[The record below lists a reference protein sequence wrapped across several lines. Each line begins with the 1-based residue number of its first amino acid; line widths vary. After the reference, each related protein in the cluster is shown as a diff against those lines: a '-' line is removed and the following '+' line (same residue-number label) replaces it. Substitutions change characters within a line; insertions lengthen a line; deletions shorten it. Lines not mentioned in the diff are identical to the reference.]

1 MDTYS
6 TVLFL
11 HLLALFVG
19 ISGGAVIH
27 ACLFGLKA
35 ADTAQAAT
43 PWGMLAGKTEKV
55 FPVAILGLFAT
66 GAYLTSDVWTWSTG
80 WIDVSIVVIV
90 ILGVQ
95 GGGIATR
102 RAAALKAA
110 LMANGPG
117 PLGAEARALTLDKPL
132 WIASF
137 TNPAIVIGT
146 IWNMTQKPG
155 WGEAIAAIGVTYAIG
170 LALALAF
177 SRTPAV
183 EASSAPEP
191 AA

>member
-1 MDTYS
+1 MDTYR

-27 ACLFGLKA
+27 ACLFGLRGA
-35 ADTAQAAT
+35 STVQAAA

-66 GAYLTSDVWTWSTG
+66 GAYMTSDVWTWNTS
-80 WIDVSIVVIV
+80 WIDVSIGVLVV
-90 ILGVQ
+90 LGVQ
-95 GGGIATR
+95 GGGIAAQ
-102 RAAALKAA
+102 RAGALKAA
-110 LMANGPG
+110 LRANGPG
-117 PLGAEARALTLDKPL
+117 PLGTEARALTLDKRL

-137 TNPAIVIGT
+137 TNPAIVIGS

-155 WGEAIAAIGVTYAIG
+155 WGEAVAAIVVTYAIG

-177 SRTPAV
+177 SRAPAV
-183 EASSAPEP
+183 ESVSAPEP